1 MKKRKQAIRRMG
13 YIRDQ
18 EGIMNRYMRESSNWQ
33 YHLEHSRNFI
43 RHAFPETEADTVAVL
58 GSGWLLDVPLEHLV
72 KRFRH
77 VYLVDIHHPIQIRKR
92 TAPIKQVELIEAD
105 LSGGAMAFIWQHY
118 HESKGASG
126 DDPLPPHLPLEPP
139 LLHIRPEAYISVNL
153 LNQLDIMLCDYMLK
167 QKPFQQEALIPFRR
181 AIQAFHVEWI
191 SKKPACLISDIREE
205 VSDRKG
211 ERSSKALLYTRL
223 PEGIRSEH
231 WWWDFDTQG
240 TYHPGSRTRMEVQAV
255 EWD

>member
-1 MKKRKQAIRRMG
+1 
-13 YIRDQ
+13 
-18 EGIMNRYMRESSNWQ
+18 
-33 YHLEHSRNFI
+33 
-43 RHAFPETEADTVAVL
+43 
-58 GSGWLLDVPLEHLV
+58 
-72 KRFRH
+72 
-77 VYLVDIHHPIQIRKR
+77 
-92 TAPIKQVELIEAD
+92 
-105 LSGGAMAFIWQHY
+105 MAFIWQHF
-118 HESKGASG
+118 HESKGAPG
-126 DDPLPPHLPLEPP
+126 DDPLPPHLPLEHP
-139 LLHIRPEAYISVNL
+139 LSHIRPEAYISINL
-153 LNQLDIMLCDYMLK
+153 LNQLDIMLCDYILK
-167 QKPFQQEALIPFRR
+167 QKPFQQEALVPFRR

-211 ERSSKALLYTRL
+211 ERSSKALLYTSL